1 MTGAESGGAGSS
13 ETVLETWG
21 RQPGQGFLLC
31 EPVDGELGDEALITV
46 GPGLGQLSSQGP
58 LPSSC

>member
-1 MTGAESGGAGSS
+1 MIGAESGGARSS
-13 ETVLETWG
+13 EMVLETWG

-31 EPVDGELGDEALITV
+31 EPVDGELGDEAVVTV
-46 GPGLGQLSSQGP
+46 SPGLDQLSTQGP

>member
-1 MTGAESGGAGSS
+1 MIGAESGGARSS

-21 RQPGQGFLLC
+21 RQSGQAFLLC

-46 GPGLGQLSSQGP
+46 GAGLDQLSSQGP